1 MQLSVMGKSMG
12 IKPESLNMLDKE
24 LLDIFGQKLISRVRD
39 QSIFEF
45 EGMVQGKIKSA
56 NMVKLNNELKI
67 FDKHQIEIL
76 KKVVLT
82 AIDSVILILAKKVD
96 KSCLYDINKNHRRQI
111 SWSKNSVS
119 NLNNNQWIMRYLM
132 YTFLSANLPT
142 I

>member
-1 MQLSVMGKSMG
+1 MG

-82 AIDSVILILAKKVD
+82 AIDSVIYNTLDMLEQNEESIRLLISQEGKNEKNIVDISDGLSGELFTKKGWVE
-96 KSCLYDINKNHRRQI
+96 KF
-111 SWSKNSVS
+111 SKYN
-119 NLNNNQWIMRYLM
+119 
-132 YTFLSANLPT
+132 
-142 I
+142 